1 MHMNLLYYTGSLRN
15 KTEFNI
21 PDQRGFGN
29 ISDQDFSDEDS
40 KDSLLEAIPNQAIIE
55 YRLNLFLIEKN
66 KRPFYSLKEQT
77 KPQRIELFDAFI
89 VHHSKKVG
97 EYCYNLGRVLGVD
110 PKKLEEIKLA
120 GILHDIGK
128 SVLPRELLHTKNR
141 INSSQWEII
150 KTHSDIGYEV
160 LRHIKGYENIAI
172 YITYHH
178 ERYDGQGYPMGLIG
192 NMIPLESR
200 ILSIADAY
208 EAMTSNRPYSK
219 ALSKEEAIE
228 ELIRNSGTQ
237 FDDNLV
243 EKFIKEVL

>member
-1 MHMNLLYYTGSLRN
+1 M
-15 KTEFNI
+15 
-21 PDQRGFGN
+21 
-29 ISDQDFSDEDS
+29 
-40 KDSLLEAIPNQAIIE
+40 
-55 YRLNLFLIEKN
+55 
-66 KRPFYSLKEQT
+66 
-77 KPQRIELFDAFI
+77 
-89 VHHSKKVG
+89 
-97 EYCYNLGRVLGVD
+97 
-110 PKKLEEIKLA
+110 
-120 GILHDIGK
+120 
-128 SVLPRELLHTKNR
+128 
-141 INSSQWEII
+141 
-150 KTHSDIGYEV
+150 
-160 LRHIKGYENIAI
+160 RHIKGYENIAI
-172 YITYHH
+172 YIRYHH